1 MFNDKLSFF
10 TNNVKGIKTS
20 EKRLKL
26 FEYFRNLKHSFG
38 GFVFLQ
44 ETHFSVDVEKNGTLI
59 FKDNS
64 FFHTVKQILVESV

>member
-26 FEYFRNLKHSFG
+26 FEYFRNLSTPLGGLCFSKKHTS
-38 GFVFLQ
+38 Q
-44 ETHFSVDVEKNGTLI
+44 
-59 FKDNS
+59 
-64 FFHTVKQILVESV
+64 